1 MKLKRVRIYGFK
13 TFAEK
18 TEIDLQ
24 GSIISV
30 VGPNGCGKSNIV
42 DAILWGLGETNAR
55 SLRAQSA
62 QEVIFNGS
70 ANRKPLGY
78 SEVSLF
84 FDNEAGDL
92 PIDTPE
98 VVITRRLTRG
108 GDSVYQINRRNC
120 RLKDISDLLA
130 DSGLGRAG
138 YAIVGQSE
146 IDQALAASAT
156 QRRGWIDEAAGVQR
170 YRMRRQ
176 EAQRRMASTNE
187 NLSRVHD
194 LIQELDLQM
203 GPLQAEAEVARQAR
217 ALMTELKQTEVGLLA
232 KEIRDAQGLLVDLKQ
247 RQKNAQSEAEEL
259 VKKLGELEIAKTRAL
274 ADQEQMEARIE
285 ELRDNVMRLQ
295 SLVNQAESQKKL
307 SESKLEGLNDLEG
320 QLAEEAGG
328 HEARVALATQDLAQA
343 EVDLT
348 EAQTQLSE
356 LSNQMASVDQES
368 GRLTQELTR
377 LERELSQAQAA
388 LKEWQ
393 KHEVESAHRDERLK
407 HLRIELEGI
416 LATLPDLEKGI
427 EEAQTNQSEAEAKEL
442 AGKQEIAA
450 VQEELRTLEL
460 KQQEANTASARAA
473 TEMAGLEGRMRGL
486 TATLESYEGLAQG
499 ARAVLTAKEQGH
511 LKGSYV
517 PVAGAISV
525 EGDLALALDT
535 ALGGAA
541 NDLIVPD
548 EGHAKRAIEFL
559 KQNRL
564 GRATFQPI
572 TLMRPNYPSDELS
585 RMKRS
590 PGVVGLAS
598 ELVKCDPVNRPVIDS
613 LLGRILIVE
622 DLDSALALAR
632 TKGWSRMVTMDGEVV
647 HSSGAVTGGAARH
660 QGSGLV
666 QRRAEL
672 SELERSA
679 KEQQEKLEKI
689 KKARQS
695 WDDARQRLL
704 IKLQTTQASA
714 KALREEV
721 EETRSW
727 TSSLNH
733 ELNATKKSLQRLQ
746 LEEEQLTKG
755 TEKPTGDLPKVAEL
769 QTERD
774 ETMKLLAQRQADAQ
788 SSLTLRRELEAK
800 VTGAKSRV
808 LELKRRLEILDEAEG
823 TRSRRAHGLESERE
837 RLRALQNEAV
847 EDSVR
852 LAEELKQSRED
863 LESAQQARKVLA
875 QEAADCHEKISQSQ
889 SADLALTNTLH
900 QIELQKAR
908 AEGKKATATE
918 RLLEEYGLGE
928 QESLDLHADEELP
941 ADAAQQ
947 VSRLRRELK
956 SLGEVN
962 LGAVEAFERLEIR
975 HSELTQQVEDIES
988 GLREIEAG
996 IKELDRLTRDRFMA
1010 TFVRLQ
1016 EEFSSMFNRIFH
1028 GGEGSLELCEGE
1040 NILDAGVDISV
1051 TIPGKRRQRLE
1062 LLSGGER
1069 ALSALAFLFA
1079 LLRVKP
1085 SPLVILD
1092 EVDAPL
1098 DGRNVERFIAMM
1110 RELSESTQFIL
1121 ITHNNVTIE
1130 SADVWFGVTM
1140 QEPGVSTVVPFR
1152 APQTVAKAAAQKQVE
1167 PDEGISTVGQGLTLI
1182 PAT

>member
-55 SLRAQSA
+55 SLRAQTA

-108 GDSVYQINRRNC
+108 GDSLYQINRRTC

-176 EAQRRMASTNE
+176 EAHRRMASTNE
-187 NLSRVHD
+187 NLNRVHD

-217 ALMTELKQTEVGLLA
+217 ALMTELKNTEVGLLA
-232 KEIRDAQGLLVDLKQ
+232 KEIKDAEALLSELKQ
-247 RQKNAQSEAEEL
+247 RQKGAQEEAERL
-259 VKKLGELEIAKTRAL
+259 VLKLVELEEAKAKAL
-274 ADQEQMEARIE
+274 ADQEQMESRIE
-285 ELRDNVMRLQ
+285 DLRDNVMRLQ

-307 SESKLEGLNDLEG
+307 SESKLESLNDLEG

-328 HEARVALATQDLAQA
+328 HETRVAQAREDLAQA
-343 EVDLT
+343 EGELG

-356 LSNQMASVDQES
+356 LSAQMASVDQES
-368 GRLTQELTR
+368 GRLTQELSR
-377 LERELSQAQAA
+377 LEKLLTQAQND

-393 KHEVESAHRDERLK
+393 KHEVEAAHRDERLK
-407 HLRIELEGI
+407 HLKIEVEGI
-416 LATLPDLEKGI
+416 LSTLPDLDKGI
-427 EEAQTNQSEAEAKEL
+427 EEAQANQAEAEAKE
-442 AGKQEIAA
+442 AEGRKEISG
-450 VQEELRTLEL
+450 VQEELRTLDQ

-473 TEMAGLEGRMRGL
+473 TELAGLEGRIRGL
-486 TATLESYEGLAQG
+486 SATLESYEGLAQG
-499 ARAVLTAKEQGH
+499 ARAVLAAKEQGH

-525 EGDLALALDT
+525 DGDLALALDT

-548 EGHAKRAIEFL
+548 ESHAKRAIEFL

-564 GRATFQPI
+564 GRATFQPL
-572 TLMRPNYPSDELS
+572 TLMRPSYPSDELT

-590 PGVVGLAS
+590 AGVVGLAS
-598 ELVKCDPVNRPVIDS
+598 ELVKCDPVNRLVIDS

-672 SELERSA
+672 ADLEADLHSH
-679 KEQQEKLEKI
+679 QDKLEKI
-689 KKARQS
+689 KKARQA
-695 WDDARQRLL
+695 WDEARQRLL
-704 IKLQTTQASA
+704 VKLQMAQAA
-714 KALREEV
+714 TKTLREDV

-727 TSSLNH
+727 TASLNH
-733 ELNATKKSLQRLQ
+733 ELNATKKSLNRLE
-746 LEEEQLTKG
+746 LEEAQLAKSADR
-755 TEKPTGDLPKVAEL
+755 PRGDLPKVAEI
-769 QTERD
+769 QAERD
-774 ETMKLLAQRQADAQ
+774 DAMKLLAQRQADSQ
-788 SSLTLRRELEAK
+788 SSLTLRKELEAK
-800 VTGAKSRV
+800 VSGTRSRV
-808 LELKRRLEILDEAEG
+808 QELARRIEILDEAEG
-823 TRSRRAHGLESERE
+823 TRSRRAQGLEAERE
-837 RLRALQNEAV
+837 RLRALQVQAL

-852 LAEELKQSRED
+852 LAAELIQLRED
-863 LESAQQARKVLA
+863 LESAQQARKILA
-875 QEAADCHEKISQSQ
+875 QAAVDCHEKISQSQ
-889 SADLALTNTLH
+889 SADLTLTNALH

-908 AEGKKATATE
+908 AEGKRASATE

-928 QESLDLHADEELP
+928 QETLELHSEEELP
-941 ADAAQQ
+941 PDAAVQ
-947 VSRLRRELK
+947 VSRLKRELK
-956 SLGEVN
+956 GLGEVN
-962 LGAVEAFERLEIR
+962 LGAVEAFERLEVR
-975 HSELTQQVEDIES
+975 HTELTQQVEDIES

-996 IKELDRLTRDRFMA
+996 IKELDRLTRDRFMT

-1028 GGEGSLELCEGE
+1028 GGEGSLELCDGE

-1152 APQTVAKAAAQKQVE
+1152 APQTVKEQGQTGTVLAAQN
-1167 PDEGISTVGQGLTLI
+1167 
-1182 PAT
+1182 